1 MHALTL
7 HIAPL
12 RFRFRALRPVALGTV
27 PLATVRSALGAS
39 LRVIACE
46 TGMPT
51 CAGCPLL
58 EACAYAILFEAP
70 PRPDTLHAGFENG
83 PRPYILHAD
92 PALKPEYAQGETF
105 AVEVRLLE
113 QARLTLPSLVRAAD
127 RMARKGVGDHR
138 GAGQGQLSL
147 TLVEDARTSEILWM
161 RGEAHLRAWPK
172 MRPLEVPPIP
182 HDPNVGLH
190 LALETPMH
198 LRRDNAE
205 VTELTSEDLV
215 RAAYRRVVSLSL
227 LSGRLEH
234 AQRAQFS
241 EMVAHSKTVPVA
253 ESRVSYRE
261 ESRYSRRQG
270 KRFPLTGFVGELTLG
285 PGWQPLWPLLYA
297 GQYLHLGKHTTHGQG
312 QYRLT
317 PVPLPEPISL

>member
-1 MHALTL
+1 MHALPL

-12 RFRFRALRPVALGTV
+12 RFRFRALTPVAFGPVPLGTF
-27 PLATVRSALGAS
+27 RSALGPS

-58 EACAYAILFEAP
+58 EACAYAILFEAQ

-83 PRPYILHAD
+83 PRPYLLHAD
-92 PALKPEYAQGETF
+92 PGLKPEYAEGETF
-105 AVEVRLLE
+105 AVEVRVVE
-113 QARLTLPSLVRAAD
+113 QARLSIPSLLRAAD
-127 RMARKGVGDHR
+127 RMARKGVGDR
-138 GAGQGQLSL
+138 REAGWGQLSM
-147 TLVEDARTSEILWM
+147 TMVDDARTGDILWM
-161 RGEAHLRAWPK
+161 RGDTHLRSWPK
-172 MRPLEVPPIP
+172 MEPLRVPPIP

-190 LALETPMH
+190 LALETPLH
-198 LRRDNAE
+198 LRRDNEA
-205 VTELTSEDLV
+205 VTELTAEDLV
-215 RAAYRRVVSLSL
+215 RAAYRRVVALSSI
-227 LSGRLEH
+227 SGRFEETH
-234 AQRAQFS
+234 RAQFT
-241 EMVAHSKTVPVA
+241 EMVAHSKTVPVVD
-253 ESRVSYRE
+253 SRISYRE

-285 PGWQPLWPLLYA
+285 PGWQSLWPLLYA

-317 PVPLPEPISL
+317 PVPLPEPISQ